1 MVVAAS
7 LALLLAVLSGYVDRV
22 AINSE
27 QFANRATVALR
38 DPSVKHL
45 IADRIT
51 DGVLD
56 EVPELNVVRA
66 VIHSV
71 VAGIVGTR
79 DFSDLFHSGALEAHA
94 DLVNGSASTL
104 TLRVANVGA
113 VLAAV
118 LQQLDPA
125 AARAVQSAQ
134 IVLLSRNIGS
144 FAASIAHAAKTIRWL
159 WVLFAALFLAC
170 AAVAVAISR
179 PRRRAIRRLA
189 VGIAG
194 VGVLLFIGLL
204 VGRRIAIGQ
213 VEGADA
219 RAAVGAV
226 WDAYLGGLRTA
237 SLLLAAIGVVGALV
251 VRGGEGP
258 AAKPL

>member
-1 MVVAAS
+1 VVVVAS

-38 DPSVKHL
+38 DPSVKQL

-51 DGVLD
+51 DEVLD
-56 EVPELNVVRA
+56 EVPALSLARA
-66 VIHSV
+66 VIRSV

-79 DFSDLFHSGALEAHA
+79 DFTDVFHSAALAAHA

-113 VLAAV
+113 VLAAT

-144 FAASIAHAAKTIRWL
+144 FAATIARAAQTISWL
-159 WVLFAALFLAC
+159 WLLFAALFLAC

-194 VGVLLFIGLL
+194 VGVLLFIGLF

-213 VEGADA
+213 VQGADA

-237 SLLLAAIGVVGALV
+237 SLLLGAIGVVGVVLV
-251 VRGGEGP
+251 RLAGQP
-258 AAKPL
+258 A